1 MCQIKSAVLHKH
13 PSKCPLSS
21 GSYQNNEKIKSQSI
35 SPKLKT
41 CLILKSKSKTFRSKS
56 GNTLSSSRKVVDEL
70 LFLNI
75 QSNDSQSNNA
85 QFMHKLSK
93 YGWKTILWEVTT

>member
-1 MCQIKSAVLHKH
+1 MCRIKSAVLHKH

-35 SPKLKT
+35 SPELKT

-56 GNTLSSSRKVVDEL
+56 GNSLSSSRKVVDEL
-70 LFLNI
+70 CYFSIYNPMIHNPTMHNSCINYLNTVG
-75 QSNDSQSNNA
+75 
-85 QFMHKLSK
+85 KLYFGK
-93 YGWKTILWEVTT
+93 